1 MKIEKDKIA
10 HFVVSLLLTAFFAFL
25 IKSTESGI
33 ASVICGIYASIV
45 TMCVGIGKEIWDK
58 FRGTGFD
65 LYDLAADAFGCL
77 IAIYI
82 ISVIFL
88 TP

>member
-1 MKIEKDKIA
+1 MIKIEKDKIA

-45 TMCVGIGKEIWDK
+45 TMCVGIGKEIWDN

-65 LYDLAADAFGCL
+65 LYDLLADAFGCL
-77 IAIYI
+77 TALLALI
-82 ISVIFL
+82 L
-88 TP
+88 L